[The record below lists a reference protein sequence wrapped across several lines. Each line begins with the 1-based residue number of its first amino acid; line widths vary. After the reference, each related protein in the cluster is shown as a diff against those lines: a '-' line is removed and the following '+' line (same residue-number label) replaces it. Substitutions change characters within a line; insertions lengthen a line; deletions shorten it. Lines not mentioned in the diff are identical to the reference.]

1 LRVPCRRAAQ
11 FPSTDSSA
19 IIESPSRLSTV
30 GQRRGAIGRNVETM
44 EDMSSLAVVVLAAG
58 KGTRMKSNRAK
69 VLHPLCGQP
78 MMGHLLRAAEQLSP
92 ARLLVVIGRD
102 AEQVREGFAGRA
114 EFVLQAEQRG
124 TGHAVLQAMPKLEG
138 SSGEVLILYGDTP
151 LLRPET
157 LEEMQQLKR
166 RSGAD
171 LVMLSA
177 LLPLPGRVVRDR
189 EGRVERIVETTDAT
203 PEELRIEEGNTG
215 VYLIDLEL
223 LREGLAAMRDDNEQG
238 ELYIT
243 DVVGHAVRSG
253 RGVEALML
261 DDAEECLGVNNRR
274 ELAQAGAV
282 LRRRTA
288 ERLMD
293 EGVSI
298 VDPNSTWIDV
308 DVEVGQDTVIEPGC
322 VIQGATVIGESVRVR
337 PGCTIESSRID
348 DGLEVGPHA
357 HLPPGTH
364 VTAMWLRGTAASA
377 PKKTKVRARPKKA
390 GAKAR
395 AKKAGAKKA
404 RSKKKAARKKA
415 GRKTP
420 AKKGARKKAGA
431 RKPAAKKAARRR

>member
-1 LRVPCRRAAQ
+1 
-11 FPSTDSSA
+11 
-19 IIESPSRLSTV
+19 
-30 GQRRGAIGRNVETM
+30 
-44 EDMSSLAVVVLAAG
+44 MSSLAVVVLAAG

-78 MMGHLLRAAEQLSP
+78 MMGHLLRAAERLSP

-203 PEELRIEEGNTG
+203 AEELRIEEGNTG

-308 DVEVGQDTVIEPGC
+308 GVEVGRDSVIEPGC

-364 VTAMWLRGTAASA
+364 VTAMWPAGTAAAA

-390 GAKAR
+390 RPNKAR
-395 AKKAGAKKA
+395 PKKAGAKKAGAKKA

-415 GRKTP
+415 ARKTP